1 MMFEIAERESAAK
14 IKVIG
19 MGGGGGNAINN
30 MIRSNLAG
38 VDFIAANTDIQALET
53 SLAPLKIQLGRS
65 VTKGLGAGANP
76 EVGRSAALEDVDRL
90 RDLLQGS
97 DMVFITAGLGGGTGT
112 GGAPVVAQ
120 IAKEL
125 QALTVAVVTKPFSF
139 EGRQRQKQAERGIQE
154 LKKVVDTIITI
165 PNDRLIGLATKK
177 AKFVDMLKR
186 ADDVL
191 LFAVRGISDLI
202 MVPGLINLDFAD
214 VRTIMSEMG
223 MALMG
228 TGIARGDNRASEA
241 AQQAISSPLL
251 EDVSISGARGLLM
264 NITSGSDLTIEE
276 VQEASSLIQQQ
287 AHEDANIIWGT
298 VLDDNV
304 GEELRVTVIA
314 TGIGEGDARVKPDLG
329 VIQGARRSDD
339 LDVPTFLRQNKKIQ
353 EGAPE
358 RARSMALKD
367 LPLDEEELEI
377 PTFLRRQAD

>member
-1 MMFEIAERESAAK
+1 MMFEFAERESAAK

-19 MGGGGGNAINN
+19 IGGGGGNAINN

-38 VDFIAANTDIQALET
+38 VDFIAANTDVQALET
-53 SLAPLKIQLGRS
+53 SLAPVKIQLGRGI
-65 VTKGLGAGANP
+65 TKGLGAGANP
-76 EVGRSAALEDVDRL
+76 EIGRSAALEDVDKL
-90 RDLLQGS
+90 RELLQGS

-125 QALTVAVVTKPFSF
+125 QALTVAVVTRPFNF
-139 EGRQRQKQAERGIQE
+139 EGRQRQKQADRGIQE

-165 PNDRLIGLATKK
+165 PNDRLVGLATKK
-177 AKFVDMLKR
+177 AKFVDMLKK

-191 LFAVRGISDLI
+191 LYAVRGISDLI

-251 EDVSISGARGLLM
+251 EDVSINGARGVLM

-314 TGIGEGDARVKPDLG
+314 TGIGEVEARAKPDLG
-329 VIQGARRSDD
+329 VIQGSRRSDD
-339 LDVPTFLRQNKKIQ
+339 LDIPTYIRQERKLQ
-353 EGAPE
+353 EGVPS
-358 RARSMALKD
+358 RHRPMGLKD
-367 LPLDEEELEI
+367 FPLDEEELEI